1 MSQNSSSSVNG
12 GHSLF
17 SQAENMFQIMQS
29 CIGTSAGIINLNIFL
44 VTCCLIVVPL
54 SGLVIYISVRH
65 WLQSSSMTASHSDHF
80 TYQAIINK
88 FLTLIGVILSLCG
101 VAAGLNP
108 MAHVGLFMLCSN
120 TFVLMFFDTLT
131 CMERYVAVVHP
142 ITYRNFKNVK
152 GVRVRNAAIGCAWL
166 LSFLITSS
174 MNVKIEIL
182 TAIIFLLATALC
194 IAIVF
199 FCSLSVLFVLIRP
212 GPGKVSG
219 SKRQLDESKLRAFH
233 TIVIILAVLLLRL
246 GANVLLSIFYALPVA
261 AEDTKCHLILS
272 MVWMTLPGSMVQPL
286 LFIQR
291 AGWFACCKSN
301 K

>member
-1 MSQNSSSSVNG
+1 MISLSVFTAINILVVLPLWRWGSSV
-12 GHSLF
+12 
-17 SQAENMFQIMQS
+17 A
-29 CIGTSAGIINLNIFL
+29 
-44 VTCCLIVVPL
+44 V
-54 SGLVIYISVRH
+54 
-65 WLQSSSMTASHSDHF
+65 SHSDHF
-80 TYQAIINK
+80 TYNII
-88 FLTLIGVILSLCG
+88 LTDLISLTGFVFTGCGVIAALPLLGLAGTYLFSLSLF
-101 VAAGLNP
+101 
-108 MAHVGLFMLCSN
+108 AHVLL
-120 TFVLMFFDTLT
+120 DILT
-131 CMERYVAVVHP
+131 CVERYMAVVHP

-182 TAIIFLLATALC
+182 TAIIFLLATASC

-219 SKRQLDESKLRAFH
+219 SKRQLDETKLRAFY
-233 TIVIILAVLLLRL
+233 TIVIILAVLLLRF
-246 GANVLLSIFYALPVA
+246 GTNVLLSIVYTLPVA

>member
-1 MSQNSSSSVNG
+1 M
-12 GHSLF
+12 F

-29 CIGTSAGIINLNIFL
+29 CIGTSAGIINLSIFL
-44 VTCCLIVVPL
+44 VTCCLFVVPL
-54 SGLVIYISVRH
+54 CGLVIYISVRH
-65 WLQSSSMTASHSDHF
+65 WLQNSSITASHSDHF
-80 TYQAIINK
+80 TYQAVINK
-88 FLTLIGVILSLCG
+88 FLSLIGVILSLSG

-108 MAHVGLFMLCSN
+108 MVYVGLFMLSSN

-131 CMERYVAVVHP
+131 CMERYVAVIHP
-142 ITYRNFKNVK
+142 ITYRNLKNVK

-166 LSFLITSS
+166 LSFLITSL
-174 MNVKIEIL
+174 MNAKSEVL
-182 TAIIFLLATALC
+182 NAIIFLFVTALC

-212 GPGKVSG
+212 GPGKVVG
-219 SKRQLDESKLRAFH
+219 SKQQLDESKLRAFY
-233 TIVIILAVLLLRL
+233 TIVIILTVLLLRFGTNL
-246 GANVLLSIFYALPVA
+246 LLSSFYTLPVA

-272 MVWMTLPGSMVQPL
+272 FVWMTLPGSMVQPL